1 MNYEEIIQKDT
12 ELIKAAL
19 TNIYL
24 KTGLIPDLQ
33 GWYDSSNEKAYI
45 GVRLST
51 FIQGKRISEETV
63 IADTAIKSSEAVKMS
78 DDGTVEGYLVRF
90 TDANSTDL
98 DGEYFTAKTFL
109 GDSNKL
115 TLMYDHGTN
124 DYIKKLPIGVVEL
137 TRDEKGIYAKGKL
150 DTKAIKDFYSEELD
164 KAKKY
169 IENIYKLGREG
180 LLGWS
185 SGAPVHT
192 VEKTKS
198 GEIKSWILAEASL
211 TPTPAEPR
219 NIATIKSGREFSDK
233 NKTRFK
239 NMYEKAKELYTELE
253 SLNKEFEET
262 SSEPST
268 RSKSQQIQFYELLSE
283 KSNGQ

>member
-1 MNYEEIIQKDT
+1 MDYAELIKKDT
-12 ELIKAAL
+12 ELIRAAI
-19 TNIYL
+19 TSIYL
-24 KTGLIPDLQ
+24 KTGLTPELS
-33 GWYDSSNEKAYI
+33 GYYDNYSENSII

-51 FIQGKRISEETV
+51 FVQGKKTNDDVIIS
-63 IADTAIKSSEAVKMS
+63 DNAIKSSDAVKMA

-90 TDANSTDL
+90 TDSNSRDL
-98 DGEYFTAKTFL
+98 DGEYFTDKTYL
-109 GDSNKL
+109 GESNKL

-124 DYIKKLPIGVVEL
+124 GYLKKLPIGSVEL

-169 IENIYKLGREG
+169 IENIYKLGKDG

-198 GEIKSWILAEASL
+198 GEIKQWILAEASL

-219 NIATIKSGREFSDK
+219 NTASVKAGREFSNK
-233 NKTRFK
+233 NKERLQK
-239 NMYEKAKELYTELE
+239 LRNSISEMKAEIDDIT
-253 SLNKEFEET
+253 KEFEET
-262 SSEPST
+262 NNSEPST
-268 RSKSQQIQFYELLSE
+268 QSKSQQIHFYELLG
-283 KSNGQ
+283 KSNGR